1 MIQNLYLI
9 LFFCLPL
16 IFSSF
21 NSELFELPKTYF
33 LYSLT
38 LLITLTHLLN
48 FFRSQKP
55 LFKKTSLNIIFFI
68 FLFSQIISTV
78 TSIDPHTSLFGYY
91 SRLNGGLLSLIS
103 FFLLFTILPLYIN
116 RRFTQKIILAS
127 LISGFFVASYG
138 ILEHFGINDHL
149 WVQDVRSRVFSTLGQ
164 PNWLAAYLAILI
176 PLTLYQLHTSRST
189 LKKILYLLLIFI
201 FYLCLLFTKSKSGIF
216 AAVSSVSL
224 FYILYF
230 IRQKSKNL
238 PILALIFT
246 LFISLSL
253 IINNPIK
260 DFVFFTRQSSSVGG
274 PQKLDINNSTLEIDN
289 LNITPSGEIRQIVWQ
304 GAFDL
309 WRQHPLFGTGTET
322 FAYSYYWTRPQEH
335 NLTSEWDFLY
345 NKAHNE
351 YLNFL
356 ATTGIFGLGSYLLLI
371 FSTLVYF
378 IKKIFIKNN
387 RPLLNIALLCAY
399 LSILITNAFGFSV
412 IITSLYFF
420 LLPIFSYPVSRSPT
434 IQFSRPQKYI
444 SFTFII
450 IFALYFSQKIL
461 YYYLADI
468 TYNQAL
474 SADNR
479 QQYLQAKSLINQ
491 SLGYRPNEPIYH
503 SKAAFIN
510 AKIALENPDN
520 SDYQNQS
527 IRHLTLA
534 AKISPFNTNIWKE
547 QALTLFYLS
556 TLDSKYFPLSITA
569 LENVTRLAPTDAKTY
584 YLIGKYY
591 QATQNYSQAI
601 TAYQKAIQLKSNYDH
616 AYFSLAQIQFEQKDY
631 AAAKINFENTLKYAP
646 KNEQA
651 KDYLKKLEKLLP
663 QN

>member
-38 LLITLTHLLN
+38 LLISLIHLLN

-55 LFKKTSLNIIFFI
+55 LFKKTFLNIAFFI
-68 FLFSQIISTV
+68 FLFSQIISTL

-103 FFLLFTILPLYIN
+103 YFLLFTILPLYIN
-116 RRFTQKIILAS
+116 RRFTQKIIFTS
-127 LISGFFVASYG
+127 LISGFLIASYG

-176 PLTLYQLHTSRST
+176 PLSLYQLHTSQST
-189 LKKILYLLLIFI
+189 PKKILYFILLFI

-216 AAVSSVSL
+216 AAASSVSL
-224 FYILYF
+224 FYLLYL

-238 PILALIFT
+238 PLLALIFT

-260 DFVFFTRQSSSVGG
+260 DIVF
-274 PQKLDINNSTLEIDN
+274 PKKLDISNSALEIDN
-289 LNITPSGEIRQIVWQ
+289 LNITPSGEIRQIVWR
-304 GAFDL
+304 GALEL

-322 FAYSYYWTRPQEH
+322 FAYSYYWTRPQQH

-371 FSTLVYF
+371 ISTLHYF
-378 IKKIFIKNN
+378 IKKIFIRKT
-387 RPLLNIALLCAY
+387 RALLNITLLSAY

-420 LLPIFSYPVSRSPT
+420 LLPLFSFPASTTSP
-434 IQFSRPQKYI
+434 IQFSKLQKYI
-444 SFTFII
+444 SLTFIVI
-450 IFALYFSQKIL
+450 LGIFFSQKIL

-491 SLGYRPNEPIYH
+491 SLSYRPNEPIYH
-503 SKAAFIN
+503 SKAAFLN
-510 AKIALENPDN
+510 AKIALDNPDN
-520 SDYQNQS
+520 LDYQYQS
-527 IRHLTLA
+527 INHLTAA

-556 TLDSKYFPLSITA
+556 TLDSKYFPLSISA

-591 QATQNYSQAI
+591 QTTQDYPQAI
-601 TAYQKAIQLKSNYDH
+601 TAYQKAIELKSNYDH

-631 AAAKINFENTLKYAP
+631 ATAKINFQKALNLAP
-646 KNEQA
+646 KNEEA
-651 KDYLKKLEKLLP
+651 KNYLNQLEKLLSK
-663 QN
+663 N

>member
-1 MIQNLYLI
+1 MTQILYLI

-38 LLITLTHLLN
+38 LLITITHLIN
-48 FFRSQKP
+48 FFSSKKP
-55 LFKKTSLNIIFFI
+55 LFKKTSLNIVFLI
-68 FLFSQIISTV
+68 FLFSQVISTI

-103 FFLLFTILPLYIN
+103 YFLLFTILPIYIH
-116 RRFTQKIILAS
+116 RHFTQKIIFTS

-176 PLTLYQLHTSRST
+176 PLALYQLHTSPST
-189 LKKILYLLLIFI
+189 LKKILYSLLVFI

-216 AAVSSVSL
+216 AAISSISL
-224 FYILYF
+224 FYLLYF
-230 IRQKSKNL
+230 IRQKSKIL
-238 PILALIFT
+238 PRLIPIFILFV
-246 LFISLSL
+246 SLSL
-253 IINNPIK
+253 TINNPIK
-260 DFVFFTRQSSSVGG
+260 DFVV
-274 PQKLDINNSTLEIDN
+274 PQKIDIANSTQEIDN
-289 LNITPSGEIRQIVWQ
+289 LNITPSGEIRQIVWR

-309 WRQHPLFGTGTET
+309 WRQNPLFGTGTET

-371 FSTLVYF
+371 LSTLVYF
-378 IKKIFIKNN
+378 IKKIFIKNK
-387 RPLLNIALLCAY
+387 RPLLNIALLSAY

-420 LLPIFSYPVSRSPT
+420 LLPIFSYPASSSST
-434 IQFSRPQKYI
+434 IQFSRTQKYI
-444 SFTFII
+444 SLTFII
-450 IFALYFSQKIL
+450 IFSLYLSQKIL

-520 SDYQNQS
+520 PDYQTQS
-527 IRHLTLA
+527 IKHLTTA

-601 TAYQKAIQLKSNYDH
+601 AAYQKAIELKSNYDH
-616 AYFSLAQIQFEQKDY
+616 AYFSLAQIQFDQKEY
-631 AAAKINFENTLKYAP
+631 TQAKINFEKALDLAP
-646 KNEQA
+646 KNNEA
-651 KDYLKKLEKLLP
+651 KDYLNQLQKLLP

>member
-1 MIQNLYLI
+1 MIQILYLI
-9 LFFCLPL
+9 LFFCLSL

-38 LLITLTHLLN
+38 LLITITHLFN

-55 LFKKTSLNIIFFI
+55 LFKKTSLNIIFLI
-68 FLFSQIISTV
+68 FLFSQVVSTL

-91 SRLNGGLLSLIS
+91 SRLNGGLLSLIAY
-103 FFLLFTILPLYIN
+103 FLLFTILPIYIN
-116 RRFTQKIILAS
+116 RRFTQKIILVS

-176 PLTLYQLHTSRST
+176 PLVLYQLHTAPT
-189 LKKILYLLLIFI
+189 TFKKILYSLLVFI

-216 AAVSSVSL
+216 AAVSSISL
-224 FYILYF
+224 FYLLYF
-230 IRQKSKNL
+230 IHQKSKIL
-238 PILALIFT
+238 PRLIPIFI

-253 IINNPIK
+253 TINNPIK
-260 DFVFFTRQSSSVGG
+260 DFVIFTRQSYSVGG
-274 PQKLDINNSTLEIDN
+274 PQKLDISNSTLEINN
-289 LNITPSGEIRQIVWQ
+289 LNITPSGEIRQIVWK

-322 FAYSYYWTRPQEH
+322 FAYSYYWTRPAEH

-378 IKKIFIKNN
+378 IKKIFIKNK
-387 RPLLNIALLCAY
+387 RPLLNIALLSAY

-420 LLPIFSYPVSRSPT
+420 LLPIFSYSTSHLHT

-444 SFTFII
+444 SYIFII
-450 IFALYFSQKIL
+450 ILGLYFSQKIL

-474 SADNR
+474 SADNH

-491 SLGYRPNEPIYH
+491 SLGYRSNEPIYH

-520 SDYQNQS
+520 SDYQTQS
-527 IRHLTLA
+527 IKHLTTA
-534 AKISPFNTNIWKE
+534 AKISPFNINIWKE

-556 TLDSKYFPLSITA
+556 TLDSKYFPLSISA

-591 QATQNYSQAI
+591 QTAQNYPQAI
-601 TAYQKAIQLKSNYDH
+601 TAYQKAIELKSNYDH

-631 AAAKINFENTLKYAP
+631 ATAQINFQKTLKFAP
-646 KNEQA
+646 KNEEA
-651 KDYLKKLEKLLP
+651 KEYLDQIQKLLSK
-663 QN
+663 N